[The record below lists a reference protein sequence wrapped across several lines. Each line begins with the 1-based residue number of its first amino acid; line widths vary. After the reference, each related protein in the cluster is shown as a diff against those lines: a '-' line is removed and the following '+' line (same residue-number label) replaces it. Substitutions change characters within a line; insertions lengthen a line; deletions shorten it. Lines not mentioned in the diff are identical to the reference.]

1 MWFWHSQF
9 YELKFYILVKALD
22 FMKADLA
29 LKKKKKQLMEFTYD
43 DILKFWQN
51 LSAAWKLKAELNLR
65 FIVKWALL
73 QQEL

>member
-1 MWFWHSQF
+1 
-9 YELKFYILVKALD
+9 
-22 FMKADLA
+22 MKADLA
-29 LKKKKKQLMEFTYD
+29 LKKKKNQLTEFTYD

>member
-9 YELKFYILVKALD
+9 YELKLYILVKALN

-29 LKKKKKQLMEFTYD
+29 LKKKKNQLTEFTYD